1 MSKIVIKSGFSAVAC
16 PFDNFK
22 SLELGQKLSQAG
34 HIYDITEV
42 REPSKETLV
51 YSKCVPQTNVSN
63 PPWRVEITLNN
74 ERIVTQAHCSCP
86 AGLSGHCK
94 HRAALVITLNN
105 HRDESQTDN
114 QQAWRKPSTH
124 GKSLYPKGKRVK
136 EIIKSKSRGPSPSYA
151 LPSKKIRAHYMKD
164 LEEFGLANSQ
174 IYHEL
179 KEESREVQSEA
190 KGSLAIPD
198 WVKNVL
204 SAQHQFVTTAAIH
217 LETLPSKL
225 RQFYQEHVCVDD
237 ETTKSIFEATLEQ
250 SGSVMWINQ
259 RKLRITGSRAHGI
272 FRGRTP
278 HTRAGNFFKSPPEV
292 ESIKYGRRMEKAAL
306 EQYQLITKREVF
318 RPGLVIKKVQP
329 WLATTPDGLFI
340 DEEGNV
346 GVLEIKSPKS

>member
-51 YSKCVPQTNVSN
+51 YSKCVPQTNV
-63 PPWRVEITLNN
+63 T
-74 ERIVTQAHCSCP
+74 
-86 AGLSGHCK
+86 GLSGHCK

-164 LEEFGLANSQ
+164 LEEFGHANSQ

-179 KEESREVQSEA
+179 KEEQGRSNLKQRGAWQFRIGLKTSYPLSINLSRRPPFILRLCHLNCGNST
-190 KGSLAIPD
+190 
-198 WVKNVL
+198 KNM
-204 SAQHQFVTTAAIH
+204 
-217 LETLPSKL
+217 
-225 RQFYQEHVCVDD
+225 C
-237 ETTKSIFEATLEQ
+237 SIFEATLEQ

-306 EQYQLITKREVF
+306 DQYQLITKREVF

-329 WLATTPDGLFI
+329 WLATTPDGFSLMKKATSCL
-340 DEEGNV
+340 GN
-346 GVLEIKSPKS
+346 